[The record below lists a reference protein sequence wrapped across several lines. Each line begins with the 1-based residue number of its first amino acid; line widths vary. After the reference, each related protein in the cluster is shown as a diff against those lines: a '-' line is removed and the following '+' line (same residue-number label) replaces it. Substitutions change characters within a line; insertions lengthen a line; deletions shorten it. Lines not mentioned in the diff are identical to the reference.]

1 MQYTEIMAEEDRQLF
16 KSLGFLSSIGISMVA
31 ATLIGLAMGY
41 YLDQWLET
49 SPWFTLIFLLFGII
63 AGFRNMFILTRR
75 EVRRQQENDDRN
87 NRTGQ

>member
-1 MQYTEIMAEEDRQLF
+1 MAEEDRQLF

-41 YLDQWLET
+41 YLDQWLKT

-87 NRTGQ
+87 SRTGQ

>member
-1 MQYTEIMAEEDRQLF
+1 MAEDDRQLF

-31 ATLIGLAMGY
+31 ATIIGLAMGY

-49 SPWFTLIFLLFGII
+49 SPWLTLIFLLFGII

-75 EVRRQQENDDRN
+75 EVRRQQEQDDRD
-87 NRTGQ
+87 NRAGQ